1 MLSVEH
7 TLQMSAAEA
16 CDYDRLIYYLKY
28 NFFCSIYS
36 DTAGRDKSIAI
47 ANRY

>member
-7 TLQMSAAEA
+7 TLQMPAAET
-16 CDYDRLIYYLKY
+16 CDYDRLIYYSKY
-28 NFFCSIYS
+28 FFCSIYS
-36 DTAGRDKSIAI
+36 DAAGRDSSVVI